1 MKLKYKI
8 LIIISIISVFI
19 IGGLWGIGQS
29 KGAEPVKAEV
39 AFFTI
44 PVHVVLPNDNYVAS
58 YTVET
63 NEKVSLRSML
73 AFHNIVTFFG
83 DEMHSI
89 HHYDTDQKLVESF
102 IATAEQP
109 FYIRVM
115 AQDQT
120 VLAPTTMLPVNY
132 LATDGLSV
140 VIQQPLVDFELGTM
154 EFLTEA
160 ELKQSIQTKS
170 VQLIDRDGYYD
181 EAGNWIS
188 FSNDFVVEEE
198 IEEVDPVICLDTE
211 ELVDGSCQAILEPEP
226 EPESE
231 PEIEQTPPS
240 VVTPEP
246 TPSVPVCG
254 SNEELVN
261 GACQAKPPVCGSN
274 EELVNG
280 VCQTKPPV
288 CGSNEELVN
297 GVCQTKPPVCNDNE
311 ILVDG
316 VCQVT
321 PSEEDEVP
329 DNQNPSETLD
339 ENDDVLDTENK
350 DENQV

>member
-132 LATDGLSV
+132 LATDGVSV
-140 VIQQPLVDFELGTM
+140 VIEQPIVDFELGTM

-188 FSNDFVVEEE
+188 FSNDLVVEEE

-231 PEIEQTPPS
+231 PEPEPEIEQTPPS

-246 TPSVPVCG
+246 NPSVAVCGSNEELVNGVCQAKPLVCG

-261 GACQAKPPVCGSN
+261 GACQAKPPVCH
-274 EELVNG
+274 
-280 VCQTKPPV
+280 
-288 CGSNEELVN
+288 
-297 GVCQTKPPVCNDNE
+297 DNE

-329 DNQNPSETLD
+329 ENQNPSETLD
-339 ENDDVLDTENK
+339 ENDEVISTENH
-350 DENQV
+350 DENKV

>member
-44 PVHVVLPNDNYVAS
+44 PVHVVLPNDNYVIS

-89 HHYDTDQKLVESF
+89 NHYDTDQKLVESF

-109 FYIRVM
+109 FYVRVM
-115 AQDQT
+115 AQNQT

-132 LATDGLSV
+132 LATDGLAI
-140 VIQQPLVDFELGTM
+140 VIEQPLVDSELGTM

-188 FSNDFVVEEE
+188 FSNDLVVEEE

-226 EPESE
+226 EPE
-231 PEIEQTPPS
+231 PEMEQTPPP

-246 TPSVPVCG
+246 EKEEVTPPTEEDKDDVIFCG
-254 SNEELVN
+254 N
-261 GACQAKPPVCGSN
+261 
-274 EELVNG
+274 
-280 VCQTKPPV
+280 
-288 CGSNEELVN
+288 NEELVN

-311 ILVDG
+311 TLVDG

-321 PSEEDEVP
+321 PSEEDEVL

-339 ENDDVLDTENK
+339 ENDDVLGTEHQ
-350 DENQV
+350 DENEV